1 MNVANIIKRVRLK
14 ITDEDKYRFSD
25 DDVIIAI
32 NEAIRFVNDNITSIL
47 PELIAVQETGSLEA
61 GENTIEM
68 DSSPTRI
75 LEVRIGKD
83 SLHCINLHHVSD
95 TEATGRP
102 EAFVILG
109 AKKLKVYP
117 IPNKKVKYEITFV
130 PAAMEVVEVDDEI
143 SIPDD
148 FIDSVIEFTS
158 MRLSLVDEFDQTME
172 TQLMTV
178 LHDKIQSKLAAYA
191 PANCFIRSYW

>member
-1 MNVANIIKRVRLK
+1 MNVANVIKRVRLK

-25 DDVIIAI
+25 DDVIIAM

-83 SLHCINLHHVSD
+83 SLHCINLHHVND
-95 TEATGRP
+95 TEETGQP
-102 EAFVILG
+102 GAFVILG

-117 IPNKKVKYEITFV
+117 IPNEKVNYEITFV
-130 PAAMEVVEVDDEI
+130 PVAMEVVEVEDEI

-158 MRLSLVDEFDQTME
+158 MRLSLGDEVDQTRG
-172 TQLMTV
+172 TQLMSM
-178 LHDKIQSKLAAYA
+178 LHDKIQSKLAAYV
-191 PANCFIRSYW
+191 PTDCFVSSY

>member
-1 MNVANIIKRVRLK
+1 MNVANVIKRVRLK

-25 DDVIIAI
+25 DDVIIAM

-61 GENTIEM
+61 GENTIGM

-83 SLHCINLHHVSD
+83 SLHCINLHHVND
-95 TEATGRP
+95 TEETGQP
-102 EAFVILG
+102 GAFVILG

-117 IPNKKVKYEITFV
+117 IPNEKVNYEITFV
-130 PAAMEVVEVDDEI
+130 PVATEVVEVEDEV

-172 TQLMTV
+172 TQLMSM
-178 LHDKIQSKLAAYA
+178 LHDKIQSKLAAYV
-191 PANCFIRSYW
+191 PTDCFVSSY

>member
-1 MNVANIIKRVRLK
+1 MNVANVIKRVRLK

-25 DDVIIAI
+25 NDVIIAM

-61 GENTIEM
+61 GENTIGM

-83 SLHCINLHHVSD
+83 SLHCINLHHVND
-95 TEATGRP
+95 TEETGQP
-102 EAFVILG
+102 GAFVILG

-117 IPNKKVKYEITFV
+117 IPNEKVNYEITFV
-130 PAAMEVVEVDDEI
+130 PVATEVVEVEDEV

-172 TQLMTV
+172 TQLMSM
-178 LHDKIQSKLAAYA
+178 LHDKIQSKLAAYV
-191 PANCFIRSYW
+191 PTDCFVSSY

>member
-1 MNVANIIKRVRLK
+1 MNVANVIKRVRLK

-25 DDVIIAI
+25 DDVIIAM

-83 SLHCINLHHVSD
+83 SLHCINLHHVND
-95 TEATGRP
+95 TEETGQP
-102 EAFVILG
+102 GAFVILG

-117 IPNKKVKYEITFV
+117 IPNEKVNYEIPFV
-130 PAAMEVVEVDDEI
+130 PVVMEVVEVEDEI
-143 SIPDD
+143 
-148 FIDSVIEFTS
+148 
-158 MRLSLVDEFDQTME
+158 
-172 TQLMTV
+172 
-178 LHDKIQSKLAAYA
+178 
-191 PANCFIRSYW
+191 

>member
-1 MNVANIIKRVRLK
+1 MNVANVIKRVRLK

-25 DDVIIAI
+25 DDVIIAM

-61 GENTIEM
+61 GENTIGM

-83 SLHCINLHHVSD
+83 SLHCINLHHVND
-95 TEATGRP
+95 TEETGQP
-102 EAFVILG
+102 GAFVILG

-117 IPNKKVKYEITFV
+117 IPNEKVNYEITFV
-130 PAAMEVVEVDDEI
+130 PVAMEVVEVEDEV

-172 TQLMTV
+172 TQLMSM
-178 LHDKIQSKLAAYA
+178 LHDKIQSKLAAYV
-191 PANCFIRSYW
+191 PTDCFVSSY